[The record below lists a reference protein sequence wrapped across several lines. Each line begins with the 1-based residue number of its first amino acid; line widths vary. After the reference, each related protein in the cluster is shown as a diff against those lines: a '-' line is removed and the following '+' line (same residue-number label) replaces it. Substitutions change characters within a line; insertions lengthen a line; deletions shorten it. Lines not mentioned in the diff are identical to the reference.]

1 MTPKTS
7 KFAAVLS
14 SVAAFSLMASPAMAG
29 HDWGWGGHRHRDRV
43 DAGDVLTGILIL
55 GGIAAIASA
64 ASKPKDRRY
73 ERRGDDGRQYEPH
86 YEDGRQDDR
95 PEWREGTGINTA
107 ISRCLGEVSRDG
119 AGEAE
124 VDSVNRDGDGWRVT
138 GRSDG
143 ATFSCQIDGEGRIRN
158 VDVDRV
164 VI

>member
-1 MTPKTS
+1 MTRKTS
-7 KFAAVLS
+7 KLAAVLS
-14 SVAAFSLMASPAMAG
+14 SVAAFSLMASPALAG
-29 HDWGWGGHRHRDRV
+29 PGWGWGGHHHRDRV

-73 ERRGDDGRQYEPH
+73 ERRSDDRRYEEPRYENGRY
-86 YEDGRQDDR
+86 DDR
-95 PEWREGTGINTA
+95 PEWREGTGINAA

-119 AGEAE
+119 SGEAE
-124 VDSVNRDGDGWRVT
+124 VDSVNRDGDGWRVA

-143 ATFSCQIDGEGRIRN
+143 ATFSCQIDGDGRIRN
-158 VDVDRV
+158 VDVDRA

>member
-1 MTPKTS
+1 MTRKTS
-7 KFAAVLS
+7 KLAAVLAS
-14 SVAAFSLMASPAMAG
+14 AAAFSLMASPAMAG
-29 HDWGWGGHRHRDRV
+29 PGWGWGGHRHRDRV

-73 ERRGDDGRQYEPH
+73 EQRSDDSSRAEPQYEG
-86 YEDGRQDDR
+86 GRYDDR

-119 AGEAE
+119 EAE
-124 VDSVNRDGDGWRVT
+124 VDSVNRDGDGWRVS

-143 ATFSCQIDGEGRIRN
+143 ATFSCQIDGDGRIRN